1 MKNSRLERRL
11 KRRFEENTTQDIY
24 LNRKV
29 GQTMIITETKIRSI
43 NTTDE
48 SRLKAIVSI
57 TIDNCLAIHDI
68 KVIEGDDR
76 LFVAMPSR
84 KENGVFR
91 DIVHPIDEKTRNM
104 LEDAILESYT
114 RYVMTIEAADIR

>member
-1 MKNSRLERRL
+1 
-11 KRRFEENTTQDIY
+11 
-24 LNRKV
+24 
-29 GQTMIITETKIRSI
+29 MIITETKIRSI

-48 SRLKAIVSI
+48 GRLKAIVSI

-84 KENGVFR
+84 KENGIFR

-114 RYVMTIEAADIR
+114 RYVMTVEAADIR

>member
-1 MKNSRLERRL
+1 
-11 KRRFEENTTQDIY
+11 
-24 LNRKV
+24 
-29 GQTMIITETKIRSI
+29 MIITETKIRSV

-48 SRLKAIVSI
+48 GRLKAIVSI

-84 KENGVFR
+84 KENGIFR
-91 DIVHPIDEKTRNM
+91 DIIHPIDEKTRNM
-104 LEDAILESYT
+104 LEDAILEGYT
-114 RYVMTIEAADIR
+114 RYVMTVEAEDIR

>member
-1 MKNSRLERRL
+1 
-11 KRRFEENTTQDIY
+11 
-24 LNRKV
+24 
-29 GQTMIITETKIRSI
+29 MIITDTVIRSV

-48 SRLKAIVSI
+48 GRLKAIVSI

-84 KENGVFR
+84 KDDNGIFR
-91 DIVHPIDEKTRNM
+91 DIVHPVDGKTRDM
-104 LEDAILESYT
+104 IEESVLESYT
-114 RYVMTIEAADIR
+114 RYIMAVEATDFR

>member
-1 MKNSRLERRL
+1 
-11 KRRFEENTTQDIY
+11 
-24 LNRKV
+24 
-29 GQTMIITETKIRSI
+29 MIITETKIRSV
-43 NTTDE
+43 NTKDE
-48 SRLKAIVSI
+48 GRLKAIVSI

-84 KENGVFR
+84 KENGIFR
-91 DIVHPIDEKTRNM
+91 DIVHPIDENTRNM

-114 RYVMTIEAADIR
+114 RYVMTVEAVDIR

>member
-1 MKNSRLERRL
+1 
-11 KRRFEENTTQDIY
+11 
-24 LNRKV
+24 
-29 GQTMIITETKIRSI
+29 MIITETKIRSI

-48 SRLKAIVSI
+48 GRLKAIVSI

-84 KENGVFR
+84 KENGIFR
-91 DIVHPIDEKTRNM
+91 DIIHPIDEKTRNM

-114 RYVMTIEAADIR
+114 RYIMTVEAADIR

>member
-1 MKNSRLERRL
+1 
-11 KRRFEENTTQDIY
+11 
-24 LNRKV
+24 
-29 GQTMIITETKIRSI
+29 MIITETKIRSI

-48 SRLKAIVSI
+48 GRLKAIVSI

-84 KENGVFR
+84 KKSGIFR

-114 RYVMTIEAADIR
+114 RYVMTVEAADIR

>member
-1 MKNSRLERRL
+1 
-11 KRRFEENTTQDIY
+11 
-24 LNRKV
+24 
-29 GQTMIITETKIRSI
+29 MIITETKIRSV
-43 NTTDE
+43 NTTDDG
-48 SRLKAIVSI
+48 RLKAIVSI

-84 KENGVFR
+84 KENGIFR

-104 LEDAILESYT
+104 IEDAILESYT
-114 RYVMTIEAADIR
+114 RYVMTVEAVDIR

>member
-1 MKNSRLERRL
+1 
-11 KRRFEENTTQDIY
+11 
-24 LNRKV
+24 
-29 GQTMIITETKIRSI
+29 MIITDTIIRSV

-48 SRLKAIVSI
+48 GRLKAIVSI

-84 KENGVFR
+84 KDENGIFR
-91 DIVHPIDEKTRNM
+91 DIVHPIDGKTRDM
-104 LEDAILESYT
+104 IEESVLESYT
-114 RYVMTIEAADIR
+114 RYIMAVEATDFR

>member
-1 MKNSRLERRL
+1 
-11 KRRFEENTTQDIY
+11 
-24 LNRKV
+24 
-29 GQTMIITETKIRSI
+29 MIITETKIRSV

-48 SRLKAIVSI
+48 GRLKAIVSI

-84 KENGVFR
+84 KENGIFR
-91 DIVHPIDEKTRNM
+91 DIIHPIDEKTRNM

-114 RYVMTIEAADIR
+114 RYVMTVEAEDIR

>member
-1 MKNSRLERRL
+1 
-11 KRRFEENTTQDIY
+11 
-24 LNRKV
+24 
-29 GQTMIITETKIRSI
+29 MIITETKIRSI

-84 KENGVFR
+84 KENGIFR

-114 RYVMTIEAADIR
+114 RYVMTVEAADIC

>member
-1 MKNSRLERRL
+1 
-11 KRRFEENTTQDIY
+11 
-24 LNRKV
+24 
-29 GQTMIITETKIRSI
+29 MIITETKIRSV

-48 SRLKAIVSI
+48 GRLKAIVSI

-84 KENGVFR
+84 KENGIFR

-114 RYVMTIEAADIR
+114 RYVMTVEAADIR

>member
-1 MKNSRLERRL
+1 
-11 KRRFEENTTQDIY
+11 
-24 LNRKV
+24 
-29 GQTMIITETKIRSI
+29 MIITETKIRSI

-84 KENGVFR
+84 KENGIFR
-91 DIVHPIDEKTRNM
+91 VIVHPIDEKTRNM

-114 RYVMTIEAADIR
+114 RYVMTVEAEDIR

>member
-1 MKNSRLERRL
+1 
-11 KRRFEENTTQDIY
+11 
-24 LNRKV
+24 
-29 GQTMIITETKIRSI
+29 MIITETKIRSI

-84 KENGVFR
+84 KDNGIFR

-114 RYVMTIEAADIR
+114 RYVMTVEASDIR

>member
-1 MKNSRLERRL
+1 
-11 KRRFEENTTQDIY
+11 
-24 LNRKV
+24 
-29 GQTMIITETKIRSI
+29 MIITETKIRSV

-48 SRLKAIVSI
+48 GRLKAIVSI
-57 TIDNCLAIHDI
+57 TIDNCLAINDI

-84 KENGVFR
+84 KENGIFR
-91 DIVHPIDEKTRNM
+91 DIIHPIDEKTRNM

-114 RYVMTIEAADIR
+114 RYVITVEAADIR

>member
-1 MKNSRLERRL
+1 
-11 KRRFEENTTQDIY
+11 
-24 LNRKV
+24 
-29 GQTMIITETKIRSI
+29 MIITETKIRSI
-43 NTTDE
+43 NTTGE
-48 SRLKAIVSI
+48 GRLKAIVSI

-84 KENGVFR
+84 KDNGIFR

-114 RYVMTIEAADIR
+114 RYVMTVEAADIR